1 MASRSSSSTAAGGS
15 DSPQKPTKTKRTRR
29 KRRKARA
36 VGDMSRQMGESHRR
50 FLQTMMVSGVIDEQA
65 AKALYQ
71 YCCET
76 HHTQYAPDKLE
87 DFIDTINSRLQPMFM
102 QIRKGMSEN
111 NGLQYYA
118 LVNMAETDITR
129 MSSDYADNEL
139 ELFRKTLDLIVCSEN
154 GKASSTDILNSTDSM
169 TTRKMKKSETEHLLS
184 RLVHDK
190 WLSEGTD
197 GLGIEAPLESLCPC
211 PEDAE
216 PSTRLQKLEQF
227 VARMGRVLQYLRC
240 SSPASPGVGVLKR
253 GESNPAAAFCCTD
266 HSLESF
272 LVLHTAVPEPRCHVL
287 CEDALHSACIE
298 NPEDLW
304 RDPELPQ
311 LS

>member
-190 WLSEGTD
+190 WLSE
-197 GLGIEAPLESLCPC
+197 
-211 PEDAE
+211 
-216 PSTRLQKLEQF
+216 
-227 VARMGRVLQYLRC
+227 
-240 SSPASPGVGVLKR
+240 KR
-253 GESNPAAAFCCTD
+253 GEYTLSTRCIIEMEPYIRTMYQDHVKVCHICRNIAFQCQICENPTCGIKIHNPCVARYFKGK
-266 HSLESF
+266 S
-272 LVLHTAVPEPRCHVL
+272 EPRCPSCDDFWPHEIPEVKRP
-287 CEDALHSACIE
+287 HSQS
-298 NPEDLW
+298 
-304 RDPELPQ
+304 RR
-311 LS
+311 